1 MMNFRYWVSLL
12 GVFCFLIACKS
23 DQNSETATTVN
34 EINIRLTK
42 DPEVINPFF
51 SPSAVGRQ
59 VYTYS
64 YLSLADYHPQS
75 LELYPILL
83 ENIPDSY
90 LTDFG
95 GERVVA
101 YDLEIKKDATWS
113 DGQPI
118 TNKDYVFT
126 INTVIHPLANTN
138 AWKPSF
144 DFLKGVKLGEG
155 NKKATIYFDKEY
167 MLSKEVSTTFAL
179 LPQHIYDKNDYVLN
193 LPTTTYPET
202 YEPKDSLEGKI
213 FENINTIPNS
223 PLNIVQSGPY
233 QLTAYENNQYIILD
247 KIKNHW
253 TKNYPDNPFLQSNL
267 DKITFKIVPDEVTA
281 VTMAKDGALDL
292 MTFKNSQTFLDL
304 KNDDQFNDQW
314 TFHIPQ
320 LNKYFYIGINNQ
332 GKILHDSKVR
342 RAIAHI
348 VDVEDIIE
356 NLESGLAIRTVGDF
370 HPSKSYYNDNLKPI
384 DFNQDK
390 ATTLLDEAG
399 WKLNTNTGIREKTI
413 NGKTEKLAFEI
424 LITGSPLSKNMAL
437 LMQEAAKEVGME
449 IKPVAKK
456 FSLIRKE
463 NISNL
468 NYDMTMLI
476 AGQSVAPDD
485 PHSKWH
491 SDNAKPGTKNITG
504 YVNLEI
510 DKLIDELRTK
520 TDAEAR
526 DPLYKE
532 IQRIIYQDQP
542 VVFLYSPLD
551 KIMISDQFEAT
562 TTSKRPGYFANTFK
576 VK

>member
-1 MMNFRYWVSLL
+1 MNYKNWASLL
-12 GVFCFLIACKS
+12 GLLCFLFACKS
-23 DQNSETATTVN
+23 DQKSDAETAAN

-51 SPSAVGRQ
+51 SPSAVGRE

-64 YLSLADYHPQS
+64 YLSLADYHPQT

-83 ENIPDSY
+83 ESVPDSY
-90 LTDFG
+90 LTTYKD
-95 GERVVA
+95 EEVVA

-126 INTVIHPLANTN
+126 INTVTHPLSNTN
-138 AWKPSF
+138 AWKPYF
-144 DFLKGVKLGEG
+144 EFLKGVKLGDG
-155 NKKATIYFDKEY
+155 NKKATIYFDKDY
-167 MLSKEVSTTFAL
+167 MLSKEVSTTFSL
-179 LPQHIYDKNDYVLN
+179 LPQHIYDDNDYVLN
-193 LPTTTYPET
+193 LPTTTYPEN
-202 YEPKDSLEGKI
+202 YEAKDSIERKL
-213 FENINTIPNS
+213 FESINASPNS
-223 PLNIVQSGPY
+223 ALNIVQSGPY
-233 QLTAYENNQYIILD
+233 QLTAYENNQYIILE

-253 TKNYPDNPFLQSNL
+253 TENYPDNPYLQSNL

-281 VTMAKDGALDL
+281 ITMAKDGALDI
-292 MTFKNSQTFLDL
+292 MGFKNSQAFLDL
-304 KNDDQFNDQW
+304 KDDDQFNDKW
-314 TFHIPQ
+314 SFHIPQ
-320 LNKYFYIGINNQ
+320 LNRYFYVSINNQ
-332 GKILHDSKVR
+332 GKILNDSKVR

-356 NLESGLAIRTVGDF
+356 NLESGLAIRTIGDF
-370 HPSKSYYNDNLKPI
+370 HPSKSYYNDKLKPI

-390 ATTLLDEAG
+390 AAALLDEAG
-399 WKLNTNTGIREKTI
+399 WKRNEDTGIREKKI

-424 LITGSPLSKNMAL
+424 LITGSPLSKNIAL
-437 LMQEAAKEVGME
+437 LMQEAAQQVGMQ
-449 IKPVAKK
+449 IKPVSKK

-463 NISNL
+463 NLSNL
-468 NYDMTMLI
+468 NYDMTMI
-476 AGQSVAPDD
+476 VAGQSEAPDD
-485 PHSKWH
+485 PYAKWH

-504 YVNLEI
+504 YKNAEV

-520 TDAEAR
+520 TDAQAR
-526 DPLYKE
+526 DPLYKD
-532 IQRIIYQDQP
+532 IQRLIYEDQP

-551 KIMISDQFEAT
+551 KIMISDKFEAI